1 MERKQPIKGIKKKR
15 LLKKNVDYLKSDS
28 YMYASMS
35 VNKQMSS
42 SKGKFNLDIAVF
54 FNTILHASLFTA
66 ILLCNCLI
74 CCIFYNS
81 GSIRYVEKVTM
92 EIPTR
97 NVTMDKNELTVPPR
111 NPVAEDQ
118 ILERNLPEGRIS
130 ASQT

>member
-54 FNTILHASLFTA
+54 FNTIL
-66 ILLCNCLI
+66 LCNCLI
-74 CCIFYNS
+74 YCIFYNS

-97 NVTMDKNELTVPPR
+97 NVTMDKNELTVQPR